1 MPTINN
7 EVTANISEDRSKEHF
22 DYCDIFLRLKGER
35 DAIFLDMIDDNLVII
50 YIYMDDILIFVPDEL
65 VLAENTKKVLARL
78 QENDLFLKP
87 SKCKFNQTKV
97 DYLGMVI
104 EEGKISMDSGK
115 LKGIQDWPTPTTVK
129 RPLMS

>member
-1 MPTINN
+1 MTLWLLDLMTIAIRTFANTTCLLFNN

-65 VLAENTKKVLARL
+65 VLAENTKKVLA
-78 QENDLFLKP
+78 
-87 SKCKFNQTKV
+87 
-97 DYLGMVI
+97 
-104 EEGKISMDSGK
+104 
-115 LKGIQDWPTPTTVK
+115 
-129 RPLMS
+129 